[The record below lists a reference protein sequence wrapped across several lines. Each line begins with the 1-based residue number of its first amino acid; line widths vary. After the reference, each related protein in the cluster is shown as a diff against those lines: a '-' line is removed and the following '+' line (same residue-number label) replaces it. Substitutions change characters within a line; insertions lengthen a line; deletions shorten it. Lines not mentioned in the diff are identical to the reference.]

1 MANEET
7 LRDYLKLVA
16 ADLHQT
22 RQRLREVE
30 ARDSEPIAVVAM
42 SCRYPGGVRNP
53 EQLWQ
58 LVDSGI
64 DAVSD
69 FPEDRGWSRGDTGPG
84 PQEGASFREE
94 GGFIYDATDFDP
106 AFFGISPREALAMD
120 PQQRL
125 LLECAWEALETA
137 GITPDSLAGSRTGVF
152 TGTTGQDYSHLLA
165 PPPAGTEGYIL
176 TGTAASVVSGRI
188 AYTLGLEGPAVSV
201 DTACSTSLVNIHLAA
216 QALRNGECTLALAG
230 GATIMS
236 TPSAFGG
243 FSEQGG
249 LAADARCKAFS
260 AAADGTGWSEGV
272 GILLL
277 ERLSDARRNGH
288 DILAVVRGSAVNQD
302 GASNGLTAPNGPSQQ
317 RVILDAL
324 ANARLTTADVDVV
337 EAHGTGTRLGDPIE
351 AEALLATYGQNR
363 PEDRPLWLG
372 SLKSNI
378 GHTQGAAGVGG
389 VIKMVMAMRHGV
401 LPQTLHA
408 DEPSPHVD
416 WSAGAVEL
424 LTEAR
429 TWPATGAPRRA
440 GVSSFGMSGTNAHI
454 LIEQAPEA
462 VAQPAEVAADGTA
475 DGGATDGASDEA
487 SDEASRAPALRT
499 PAVPWVLSAKTEQA
513 LAAQAERLH
522 AHLRDHCDIPLA
534 DIGHSLALTRTAFN
548 HRAAVV
554 AGEHA
559 DFLAALESLAEGTPS
574 AAAVSGTAGRS
585 SRPVFVFPGQGAQ
598 WFGMAV
604 GLLDSSPV
612 FAERMAECA
621 AALEPYVE
629 WSLIDVV
636 RGVDGAPGLDRVDVV
651 QPVLWAVMVSLAE
664 VWRSFGVRPAAVIGH
679 SQGEIAAAAVA
690 GILSLGDAAK
700 VVALRSRAIIAL
712 AGRGGMVSVAQP
724 AAWVREKITAW
735 GGRISV
741 AAVNGPSSVVV
752 SGDPEAL
759 DELVTDC
766 RANEIRARKVDV
778 DYASHSA

>member
-69 FPEDRGWSRGDTGPG
+69 FPEDRGWSRGDTGSG

-165 PPPAGTEGYIL
+165 PPPVGTEGYIL

-324 ANARLTTADVDVV
+324 ANARLTTADVDAV

-351 AEALLATYGQNR
+351 AEALLATYGQDR

-454 LIEQAPEA
+454 LIEQAPET
-462 VAQPAEVAADGTA
+462 VAQPADGTA
-475 DGGATDGASDEA
+475 GEANAEAAGGATDEA

-522 AHLRDHCDIPLA
+522 AHLRDHSDMPLA

-574 AAAVSGTAGRS
+574 AAVVSGTAGRS

-604 GLLDSSPV
+604 GLLESSPV
-612 FAERMAECA
+612 FAVRM
-621 AALEPYVE
+621 
-629 WSLIDVV
+629 
-636 RGVDGAPGLDRVDVV
+636 
-651 QPVLWAVMVSLAE
+651 
-664 VWRSFGVRPAAVIGH
+664 
-679 SQGEIAAAAVA
+679 
-690 GILSLGDAAK
+690 
-700 VVALRSRAIIAL
+700 
-712 AGRGGMVSVAQP
+712 
-724 AAWVREKITAW
+724 
-735 GGRISV
+735 
-741 AAVNGPSSVVV
+741 
-752 SGDPEAL
+752 
-759 DELVTDC
+759 
-766 RANEIRARKVDV
+766 
-778 DYASHSA
+778 